1 MVGWGVGHKFGR
13 DNLHTGVVAVS
24 DRWVFLPW
32 LLTTEKASGVQDQAS
47 D

>member
-1 MVGWGVGHKFGR
+1 MAGWGVGHKFGR
-13 DNLHTGVVAVS
+13 DNLHIRVVAVS

-32 LLTTEKASGVQDQAS
+32 LLTTDKASGVHDQAS